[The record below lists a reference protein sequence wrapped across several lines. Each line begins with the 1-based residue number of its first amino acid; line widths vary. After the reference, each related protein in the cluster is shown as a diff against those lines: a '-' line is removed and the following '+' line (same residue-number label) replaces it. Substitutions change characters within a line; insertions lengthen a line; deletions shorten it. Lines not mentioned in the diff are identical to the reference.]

1 MFAAEGRRA
10 LGLISKADKLLVV
23 THVSP
28 DGDAIGS
35 LLATGRILSFLGKP
49 DVTLAC
55 DDGVPLNLTFLPRA
69 ASVVQSV
76 AAPFDLVISVDCSD
90 ERRGGEAYRAA
101 VLLQD
106 GRPPV
111 INIDHH
117 VTNTDFGDINLVLPD
132 TVSTTEVLVRLMKLW
147 GVELETETAVSLL
160 TGLVTDTLCFRTAN
174 VTPQVM
180 TIAGDLM
187 EAGAEL
193 AHITSRTVNRKSFD
207 AIRYWSTLLKTVE
220 LDDGIV
226 SVYVSGDDRRAAGY
240 RVDGDAS
247 IVSFLITAWEANM
260 AVSFVEGDDGRVEV
274 SLRAKPGFDVSG
286 LALELGGGGHPTA
299 SGCTVDGPLEQVV
312 GQVVAMMKEAQR
324 DQMGRR

>member
-1 MFAAEGRRA
+1 MFAADGRRA
-10 LGLISKADKLLVV
+10 LGLVSKADRLLVV

-35 LLATGRILSFLGKP
+35 LLAAGRILNSLGKS
-49 DVTLAC
+49 DVVMAC
-55 DDGVPLNLTFLPRA
+55 DDGVPVNLRFLPGA
-69 ASVVQSV
+69 TNV
-76 AAPFDLVISVDCSD
+76 AKSITPPFDLVVSVDCSD
-90 ERRGGEAYRAA
+90 ERRAGEAYRSA
-101 VLLQD
+101 VLFQD

-117 VTNTDFGDINLVLPD
+117 VTNTDFGDINLVLPG
-132 TVSTTEVLVRLMKLW
+132 TVSTTEALVRLMHLW
-147 GVELETETAVSLL
+147 DVPVDRDTAVCLL

-174 VTPQVM
+174 VTPSVM
-180 TIAGDLM
+180 RVAGELM
-187 EAGAEL
+187 EQGAEL
-193 AHITSRTVNRKSFD
+193 SSITSHTVNRRPFD
-207 AIRYWSTLLKTVE
+207 AIRYWSTLLQTVQ

-226 SVYVSGDDRRAAGY
+226 SVYTTRDARRAAGY
-240 RVDGDAS
+240 QVDGDAS

-260 AVSFVEGDDGRVEV
+260 AVSFIEADDGRVEV

-312 GQVVAMMKEAQR
+312 GQIVSMMKEAQHAQSR
-324 DQMGRR
+324 AQ

>member
-10 LGLISKADKLLVV
+10 LGLISKADRLLVV

-28 DGDAIGS
+28 DGDAVGS
-35 LLATGRILSFLGKP
+35 LLAMGRILSRLGKP

-55 DDGVPLNLTFLPRA
+55 DDGVPLNLNFLPGA
-69 ASVVQSV
+69 ASVTQSV
-76 AAPFDLVISVDCSD
+76 TAPFDLVIAVDCSD

-101 VLLQD
+101 VPIQD

-117 VTNTDFGDINLVLPD
+117 VTNTDYGDVNLVLPD
-132 TVSTTEVLVRLMKLW
+132 TVSTTEILVRLMKLW

-180 TIAGDLM
+180 TVAGELM

-193 AHITSRTVNRKSFD
+193 AHITSHTVNRKPFE
-207 AIRYWSTLLKTVE
+207 AIRYWSVLLKTVA

-226 SVYVSGDDRRAAGY
+226 SVYVSKHDRRAAGH
-240 RVDGDAS
+240 RIDGDAS

-260 AVSFVEGDDGRVEV
+260 AVSFVEAEDGRVEV
-274 SLRAKPGFDVSG
+274 SLRAKPGYDVSG

-299 SGCTVDGPLEQVV
+299 SGCTVDGPLEKAV

-324 DQMGRR
+324 DQKGRR